1 MHVGVEEESRYLCID
16 PIIYPIF
23 LLVSHK
29 PMSESEEMY
38 LVTIARLNESGDNL
52 PVPVSQ
58 LAAELNVLPV
68 SANQMIRKLEE
79 TGWVCY
85 TPYKGVSLTEEG
97 AALALQILRHRRLWE
112 VFLVEKLKIP
122 VAEAAELACR
132 LEHFLPVDAAERLA
146 IYLGNPGISPSGSP
160 IPQPGIH
167 QPPHPDMPVATLE
180 LDQPSRITRIESDLA
195 SRTFLAA
202 EGILPNQT
210 VLLEAISS
218 TGAILLKTEDGSC
231 VHLSPALAKF
241 VWVERPR

>member
-1 MHVGVEEESRYLCID
+1 
-16 PIIYPIF
+16 
-23 LLVSHK
+23 
-29 PMSESEEMY
+29 MSESEEMY

-146 IYLGNPGISPSGSP
+146 IYLGNPGISPTGSP
-160 IPQPGIH
+160 IPQPGKH
-167 QPPHPDMPVATLE
+167 QPLANAKGEIEAQITQVVYEWERGVFDGWRNRTLGVRAV
-180 LDQPSRITRIESDLA
+180 LI
-195 SRTFLAA
+195 AA
-202 EGILPNQT
+202 
-210 VLLEAISS
+210 
-218 TGAILLKTEDGSC
+218 
-231 VHLSPALAKF
+231 
-241 VWVERPR
+241 